1 MQPGCAPPPTVTQD
15 GDLQLDG
22 GGKRA
27 GLRPLPLP
35 QPQGFSSP
43 RLGRGECRVG
53 VGPCAGGGPLLHSV
67 MGGGAGVARGA
78 GSCSVPGLQTRVAS
92 EPLAAPASATAAGRG
107 SSAGAIAGA
116 GHGLTSN
123 FSAFCPSLP
132 HKFWHGRG
140 PPGSSIRPEVSA
152 AAVRP
157 PGAEVVVVAA
167 AGAGDGAPFVGL
179 PLLRRPS
186 PMEWGCSYLR
196 RGNRSSVCDGTL
208 DASVF
213 VHCGC
218 RGLNMYVVSA
228 RSRVFSSFSSTKSR
242 LLIILN
248 RFTKHESP
256 RVKVTSEVSVSRRRR
271 SPSARSALL
280 SEAPLA

>member
-1 MQPGCAPPPTVTQD
+1 MQPSRTPPPAVTRD
-15 GDLQLDG
+15 GDLRLDG

-53 VGPCAGGGPLLHSV
+53 VGPCAGDGPLLHSV

-92 EPLAAPASATAAGRG
+92 EPLAAPASATAAGKG

-123 FSAFCPSLP
+123 STAFCPSLP
-132 HKFWHGRG
+132 HEFWHRRG
-140 PPGSSIRPEVSA
+140 PPGSGIHPEVSV

-157 PGAEVVVVAA
+157 LGAEVVVVAA
-167 AGAGDGAPFVGL
+167 AGEVTVRRSSAFRCSAGLPPRSGVVRTCGGGTGVPFVMAFRL
-179 PLLRRPS
+179 PR
-186 PMEWGCSYLR
+186 
-196 RGNRSSVCDGTL
+196 
-208 DASVF
+208 
-213 VHCGC
+213 
-218 RGLNMYVVSA
+218 
-228 RSRVFSSFSSTKSR
+228 
-242 LLIILN
+242 IL
-248 RFTKHESP
+248 FI
-256 RVKVTSEVSVSRRRR
+256 VAV
-271 SPSARSALL
+271 
-280 SEAPLA
+280 EA